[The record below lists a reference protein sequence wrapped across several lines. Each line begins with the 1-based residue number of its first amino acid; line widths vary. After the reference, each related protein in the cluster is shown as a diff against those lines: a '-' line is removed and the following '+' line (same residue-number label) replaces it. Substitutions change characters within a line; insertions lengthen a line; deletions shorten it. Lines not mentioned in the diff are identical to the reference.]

1 MKVNI
6 TEKSHADHLSPS
18 ILEFVLSVL
27 AAGESSTKLGLP
39 TFQIHVVQLEDGV
52 TVPCALRGPETG
64 EAPVTED
71 QVHYGTRGGRPNISR
86 LTDLPATQDNRVTVL
101 IGRDN
106 EDSDWNLFTAYG
118 GPLAPQEPG
127 DPYLP
132 AEKHADS
139 VAFWS
144 QHALSVD
151 GSPDA
156 TRVDGHSFEIFSAP
170 AEKAPA

>member
-1 MKVNI
+1 MKINV
-6 TEKSHADHLSPS
+6 TPKSHTDHLPS
-18 ILEFVLSVL
+18 ATLNLVLRAVES
-27 AAGESSTKLGLP
+27 GEAKCMVPAP
-39 TFQIHVVQLEDGV
+39 TFQIHVVTLPEGQ
-52 TVPCALRGPETG
+52 TVPSALRGPVTG
-64 EAPVTED
+64 EAPVSED
-71 QVHYGTRGGRPNISR
+71 QCHYGTRGGRPNISR
-86 LTDLPATQDNRVTVL
+86 LTDLPSAQDNRVTVL

-151 GSPDA
+151 GSPKA